1 MATGMSVQH
10 LLESVQ
16 KQCPPDILI
25 SSSQWLR
32 LQFWPKNPTS
42 RASLQYTGCL
52 KIKYIIQ
59 HRQLRKEHQDT
70 HYASAL
76 FRDYKEMAVMFREN
90 SVLLSVDDKHKIKIG
105 EPGHPVAAV
114 ERGKKVVIGLNQSF
128 EVSDHDFTKMTL
140 TPSVTV
146 QVDILESIEGSFY
159 RGNVHTALKG
169 SVFQPSSPL
178 RHATEMTRRFL
189 NAVKNR

>member
-76 FRDYKEMAVMFREN
+76 FRYYKGMPVMFREHY
-90 SVLLSVDDKHKIKIG
+90 VLLSVDDKKVG
-105 EPGHPVAAV
+105 EPSHPVAAV

>member
-1 MATGMSVQH
+1 
-10 LLESVQ
+10 
-16 KQCPPDILI
+16 
-25 SSSQWLR
+25 
-32 LQFWPKNPTS
+32 
-42 RASLQYTGCL
+42 
-52 KIKYIIQ
+52 
-59 HRQLRKEHQDT
+59 
-70 HYASAL
+70 
-76 FRDYKEMAVMFREN
+76 MFREHY
-90 SVLLSVDDKHKIKIG
+90 VLLSVDDKKVG
-105 EPGHPVAAV
+105 EPSHPVAAV

-140 TPSVTV
+140 TPSVIV

-159 RGNVHTALKG
+159 RGKVDTALKG